1 MTTEDQRLALANLFA
16 LSRATLRAKDA
27 PTQRA
32 YLGAL
37 ADLVPDPPAETLDP
51 RDDSALLE
59 GFSDEPGVTRRM
71 GAQVRG
77 VLLGAGS
84 HADTVPREVVSLVRA
99 LDGASAWGEKKW
111 TARVEPALAAT
122 RADLERDIV
131 FVRPVRA
138 PKSEDPLAF
147 VRRWG
152 GLRSLELNAF
162 IAAFTRDG
170 THPAAVKTTAQGRDA
185 GALRFALAV
194 CNGALS
200 LARDADPADEDVIAL
215 RADVDRVEASLVV
228 LLANLVAAGR

>member
-27 PTQRA
+27 PAHRS
-32 YLGAL
+32 YLEAL
-37 ADLVPDPPAETLDP
+37 AELTPDPPAESLDP
-51 RDDSALLE
+51 RDDGALLE

-84 HADTVPREVVSLVRA
+84 HADAVLREVVSLVRA
-99 LDGASAWGEKKW
+99 LDGASVWGEKKW

-122 RADLERDIV
+122 RADIERDIV

-152 GLRSLELNAF
+152 GVRSLELNAF

-170 THPAAVKTTAQGRDA
+170 THSAAVKATSLGHDA
-185 GALRFALAV
+185 GALRFSLAV
-194 CNGALS
+194 SNAALS
-200 LARDADPADEDVIAL
+200 LARDAVADHDEVLAL
-215 RADVDRVEASLVV
+215 RADVERVEAAIVV